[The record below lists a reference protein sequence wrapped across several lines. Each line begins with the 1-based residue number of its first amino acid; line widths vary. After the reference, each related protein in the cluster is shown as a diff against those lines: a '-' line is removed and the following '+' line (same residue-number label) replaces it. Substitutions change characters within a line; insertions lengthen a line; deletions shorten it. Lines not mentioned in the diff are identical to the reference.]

1 MMIEV
6 IVSQRPTPPPPFV
19 SRFPVIICWFHLLG
33 SLKTRRLIRS
43 VRVGVTL
50 NTREWDPFDCLLHS
64 HSTVAL
70 FSVTTIPVAT
80 AIYVLPVS

>member
-6 IVSQRPTPPPPFV
+6 IVSQHPTPPPPFV
-19 SRFPVIICWFHLLG
+19 SRFPVILCWFHLLS

-43 VRVGVTL
+43 VRVRVTL
-50 NTREWDPFDCLLHS
+50 NTREWNPFDYLLHS

-70 FSVTTIPVAT
+70 FSVTTIPAAT